1 MDFSGGFQYGG
12 PPSPFAGP
20 ANLLAQ
26 GAFLPPTGCAMTNAK
41 NRLAFSSR
49 VIHAGQEPDPL
60 TGAVMQPIYQTST
73 YAQESPGVH
82 KGFVYARGH
91 NPTRFA
97 YERCVADLENGARA
111 FAFASGMAAISTALE
126 LFPAG
131 SHAIAMDDVYG
142 GTFRLFERVRK
153 SSANLSV
160 SYVDLTDPKN
170 FEAAITPQTKLV
182 WIETPTNPMLKV
194 VDIEAIARLAKKRG
208 IIVGCDNTFASP
220 YCQRPLDH
228 GADIVMHSATKYI
241 AGHSDVIGGLLVV
254 NDKELGEKLQFLQ
267 NSVGAIQG
275 PFDSYLAL
283 RGLKTL
289 ALRLER
295 HCANAMALAE
305 WLEAHPA
312 ISRAVYP
319 GLKSHPGHAV
329 AKRQMDAFGGMLTV
343 YVKGGLDAAKT
354 MLERVE
360 LFTLAESLGG
370 VESLIEHPGVMTHAS
385 IPPERRKELGVDDSL
400 VRLSVGV
407 ESLEDLRADLSA
419 ALKGL

>member
-1 MDFSGGFQYGG
+1 
-12 PPSPFAGP
+12 
-20 ANLLAQ
+20 
-26 GAFLPPTGCAMTNAK
+26 MTDHK
-41 NRLAFSSR
+41 NRLAFASR

-73 YAQESPGVH
+73 FAQESPGVH

-97 YERCVADLENGARA
+97 YERCIADLENGARG
-111 FAFASGMAAISTALE
+111 FAFGSGMAAIATALE

-131 SHAIAMDDVYG
+131 THVIAMDDVYG

-153 SSANLSV
+153 TSAGLDV
-160 SYVDLTDPKN
+160 SYVDLTDPAN
-170 FEAAITPQTKLV
+170 IEAAIRPETKLI
-182 WIETPTNPMLKV
+182 WIETPTNPMLKI
-194 VDIEAIARLAKKRG
+194 VDIEAVARVAKKHG
-208 IIVGCDNTFASP
+208 LLVGCDNTFASP
-220 YCQRPLDH
+220 YCQRPLDF

-241 AGHSDVIGGLLVV
+241 AGHSDVVGGVLVV
-254 NDKELGEKLQFLQ
+254 NDKELGERLAFLQ
-267 NSVGAIQG
+267 NSVGGIQG

-289 ALRLER
+289 ALRAER
-295 HCANAMALAE
+295 HCSNAAGLAE

-312 ISRAVYP
+312 IERVAYP
-319 GLKSHPGHAV
+319 GLASHPQHDV
-329 AKRQMDAFGGMLTV
+329 AAKQMSAFGGMVTIYLR
-343 YVKGGLDAAKT
+343 GGLEAAKK

-370 VESLIEHPGVMTHAS
+370 VESLIEHPGIMTHAS

-400 VRLSVGV
+400 VRMSVGV
-407 ESLEDLRADLSA
+407 EAFDDLKADLDQ
-419 ALKGL
+419 ALRKL